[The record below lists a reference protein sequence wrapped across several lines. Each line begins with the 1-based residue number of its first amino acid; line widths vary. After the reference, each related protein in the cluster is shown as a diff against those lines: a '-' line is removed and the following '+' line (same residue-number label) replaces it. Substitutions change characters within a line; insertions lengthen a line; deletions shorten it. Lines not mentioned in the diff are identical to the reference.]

1 MRDIDKNKIH
11 PPGVDREGKK
21 VRFDYIKSNYFRV
34 VHVDGVF
41 GGNAPRR
48 GYIHVAVWNERWP
61 IPRQCLYSLEENGKL
76 GKEIEQERVMRDAI
90 VREVEV
96 DLIMSIETAK
106 SLRDWLSEKIDN
118 YEKTT

>member
-1 MRDIDKNKIH
+1 
-11 PPGVDREGKK
+11 
-21 VRFDYIKSNYFRV
+21 
-34 VHVDGVF
+34 
-41 GGNAPRR
+41 
-48 GYIHVAVWNERWP
+48 
-61 IPRQCLYSLEENGKL
+61 
-76 GKEIEQERVMRDAI
+76 MRDAI